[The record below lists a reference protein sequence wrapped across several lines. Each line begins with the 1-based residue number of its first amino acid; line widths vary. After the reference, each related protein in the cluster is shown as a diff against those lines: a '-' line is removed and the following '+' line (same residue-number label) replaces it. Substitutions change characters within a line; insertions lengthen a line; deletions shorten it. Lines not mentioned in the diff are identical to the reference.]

1 MGIKNQRTWL
11 ICSTFE
17 LGRWAF
23 WNVVCFAF
31 TAGSRR
37 GRRLHHRNAKERLA
51 PRSDSHGPQSNTGTD
66 QQYNRDRRESNTCLL
81 LAYFLWSLRSF
92 LFFLLMSP
100 RPHCRSLTLFFKTQR
115 SIVCA
120 CANVFMAGQEAFSQA
135 FRAKSS
141 QQNFKQPHMLV
152 GSVVSKSYTFF
163 FF

>member
-1 MGIKNQRTWL
+1 MDLRVTLEQI
-11 ICSTFE
+11 
-17 LGRWAF
+17 
-23 WNVVCFAF
+23 
-31 TAGSRR
+31 
-37 GRRLHHRNAKERLA
+37 
-51 PRSDSHGPQSNTGTD
+51 SNTTKID
-66 QQYNRDRRESNTCLL
+66 VSPILVCCLPIFFGL
-81 LAYFLWSLRSF
+81 KDLS
-92 LFFLLMSP
+92 FFLLMSP

-152 GSVVSKSYTFF
+152 RSVVSKSYTFF